1 MLSVDVTEF
10 YLKHSSISMP
20 LYDSIVK
27 AMLVKHGILSYKK
40 LLKYEIKLDW
50 NFSHFKDV

>member
-40 LLKYEIKLDW
+40 LLKYEIKLD
-50 NFSHFKDV
+50 